1 MTPQLA
7 LVTTGRYCVTVRI
20 RKCNVC
26 NVNKHYIPTRGVLF
40 LCCHVQHVA
49 CSMLIEPKMSSGGRR
64 AAEKSSCAHTLQNAK
79 TVFPFR
85 GRCDGAPRPS
95 RARPAPRATPHSPR
109 PPGRSRRKVRPV
121 EDLMDHTWPKQ
132 YTDRIFYPPYPYQNP
147 V

>member
-49 CSMLIEPKMSSGGRR
+49 CFMLIEPKMSSGGRR
-64 AAEKSSCAHTLQNAK
+64 AAEKSSCAHTFTYKIENAAGLRPRPCSAPDQSFSLPK
-79 TVFPFR
+79 AW
-85 GRCDGAPRPS
+85 APRN
-95 RARPAPRATPHSPR
+95 
-109 PPGRSRRKVRPV
+109 RSVRLINISKGI
-121 EDLMDHTWPKQ
+121 LMLTIQQRGPTIYPQFITKQ
-132 YTDRIFYPPYPYQNP
+132 KYLSLIHI
-147 V
+147 